1 MQSNIENNAASTNS
15 IKATAAEALRYL
27 EMMQSVHRMTVIG
40 FGAESNEA
48 AQSAV
53 KLAVATR
60 EAIKAEVRVVLCDY
74 PDIPSVT
81 IHYVDAAG
89 VKSEF
94 SIYRN
99 ILI

>member
-1 MQSNIENNAASTNS
+1 MQSIIENNAASTNS
-15 IKATAAEALRYL
+15 IKATAAEALHYL
-27 EMMQSVHRMTVIG
+27 EMMQSVHSTTVIG

-53 KLAVATR
+53 KLAIATR

-81 IHYVDAAG
+81 IRYVDAAG

-94 SIYRN
+94 SVDRN
-99 ILI
+99 I

>member
-1 MQSNIENNAASTNS
+1 MQSIIENNAASIDS
-15 IKATAAEALRYL
+15 IKATAAEALHYL
-27 EMMQSVHRMTVIG
+27 EMMQSVHNTTVIG
-40 FGAESNEA
+40 FGVKSNEA

-81 IHYVDAAG
+81 IRYVDAAG

-94 SIYRN
+94 SVDRN
-99 ILI
+99 I